1 MIILLE
7 ANTQMLASVTSPA
20 EAEIVLSAGVEIVD
34 LKNPAEGA
42 LGALSYPLVDDV
54 VRLVGERAVVSATI
68 GDLPMEAALILSKTK
83 EMLATG
89 VDVVKIGFFGKVG
102 HEACVQALSELTRGE
117 AKLIAVLLVDLTFDL
132 SLLNK
137 LAAAGF
143 YGVMLDTAQKDGRN
157 LLNYCTMAQLAEF
170 VSKAQ
175 SLGLRSGL
183 AGSLSKE
190 HVSPL
195 LSIKPSYLGFRGA
208 LCDQS
213 KRTATLD
220 SGRVQEL
227 AEMLHRDEVEEAA
240 LRFVNQTSCALI

>member
-1 MIILLE
+1 MPKSS
-7 ANTQMLASVTSPA
+7 TQMLASVTSSA
-20 EAEIVLSAGVEIVD
+20 EAAIVLRAGVEIVD
-34 LKNPAEGA
+34 LKNPADGA
-42 LGALSYPLVDDV
+42 LGALSHHLVENV
-54 VRLVGERAVVSATI
+54 VQFVDGRALVSATI
-68 GDLPMEAALILSKTK
+68 GDLPMETALIVSKTK

-89 VDVVKIGFFGKVG
+89 VDVVKIGFFGKAG
-102 HEACVQALSELTRGE
+102 HEACVQALSELTGGG
-117 AKLIAVLLVDLTFDL
+117 AKLIAVLLVDVAFDL
-132 SLLNK
+132 GLLNK

-143 YGVMLDTAQKDGRN
+143 YGVMLDTAQKDGRH
-157 LLNYCTMAQLAEF
+157 LLSYCTLLQLAEF

-190 HVSPL
+190 HVNAL

-220 SGRVQEL
+220 SVRVQEL
-227 AEMLHRDEVEEAA
+227 AEMLHRDEAEEVA